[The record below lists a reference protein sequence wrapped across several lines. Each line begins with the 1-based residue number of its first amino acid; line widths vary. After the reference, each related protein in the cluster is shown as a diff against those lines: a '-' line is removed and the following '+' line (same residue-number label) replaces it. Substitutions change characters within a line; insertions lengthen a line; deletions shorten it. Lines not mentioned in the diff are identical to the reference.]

1 MSSRLPCQASLLNRF
16 TPRRRGF
23 HVPLAKCFALAF
35 VHALAVCVGLLNP
48 NVRGSPPAANTNEI
62 VVDLTLDQYLKL
74 VMENNETLLAQM
86 IESEAVRR
94 KARAEYGVFEPELA
108 LSATRENLRR
118 QNNSLQRSELSNLA
132 IYEEA
137 NRTYDTAIEVL
148 VPTGAKIHLGSTLQD
163 LHNNIPLIG
172 TNFSGTNLFP
182 YQYQTFVGFTATQP
196 LLKNAWNPATMA
208 NIRIAAL
215 DSDIAFQQY
224 RRQLMLTVS
233 QAEAAYWNLY
243 FAQEQLRF
251 FQESVSVAESIL
263 SDSRQRLDAGR
274 SSELEVLESQSGLAL
289 RKTRQNVAVQNYY
302 DMSGKFA
309 GLFAAGQLTH
319 GRRYR
324 AVDTPQQTGSPISYE
339 ENLRSSLN
347 ENPDYLIQSQRVDQ
361 ERLRLGYARNQLLPE
376 LNVKG
381 SYGYNGLGLSPNE
394 SYDNLTGQNFPS
406 WSVGLEL
413 RLPLGGNIKG
423 RNNYNAARLTLEEA
437 LVNFNSVQ
445 NQIATAV
452 DMAIRKTRSWQESLQ
467 SYETVISFNQNLLKT
482 QIARLDVGKVEPRKV
497 LEVEADLFDA
507 RQSFAEALVQYRRS
521 SLELELAAGSILKSR
536 NLDITRKELRDRTA
550 VRLRQHDLPF
560 GKFEPVPL
568 PSASGTNSF

>member
-1 MSSRLPCQASLLNRF
+1 MPELKANSL
-16 TPRRRGF
+16 T
-23 HVPLAKCFALAF
+23 A
-35 VHALAVCVGLLNP
+35 
-48 NVRGSPPAANTNEI
+48 TNEV
-62 VVDLTLDQYLKL
+62 VVDLALNQYLKL
-74 VMENNETLLAQM
+74 VLENNETLLAQM
-86 IESEAVRR
+86 LETEAVRH
-94 KARAEYGVFEPELA
+94 KARAEFGIFEPDLA
-108 LSATRENLRR
+108 LSATREDTRR
-118 QNNSLQRSELSNLA
+118 QNNSLQHSETGVPTYL
-132 IYEEA
+132 EA

-148 VPTGAKIHLGSTLQD
+148 VPTGAKIHLGSTMQD
-163 LHNNIPLIG
+163 LHNNIPFSTSF
-172 TNFSGTNLFP
+172 TNFFGTNLFP

-251 FQESVSVAESIL
+251 FQESVAVAESIL
-263 SDSRQRLDAGR
+263 SDSRQRVDAGR
-274 SSELEVLESQSGLAL
+274 SSELEVLEAQSGLAV
-289 RKTRQNVAVQNYY
+289 RRTKQNVAVQNYY
-302 DMSGKFA
+302 DAAGKLA
-309 GLFAAGQLTH
+309 GLFAAGPRKH

-324 AVDTPQQTGSPISYE
+324 AVDAPQQSGPGFSYE
-339 ENLRSSLN
+339 ESLRSSLN

-361 ERLRLGYARNQLLPE
+361 ERLRLGYARNQILPE

-381 SYGYNGLGLSPNE
+381 SYGYNGLGLTPNE
-394 SYDNLTGQNFPS
+394 SYDNLTAQNYPS

-423 RNNYNAARLTLEEA
+423 RNNLNAARLTLQEA

-452 DMAIRKTRSWQESLQ
+452 DVAIQKTRSWQESLQ

-482 QIARLDVGKVEPRKV
+482 QIARLDVGKIEPRKV

-521 SLELELAAGSILKSR
+521 SLELELATGSILKSR
-536 NLDITRKELRDRTA
+536 KLDLTRNELRDRTMA
-550 VRLRQHDLPF
+550 RLRLHDLPYA
-560 GKFEPVPL
+560 KFEPAV
-568 PSASGTNSF
+568 SAAVTNSF